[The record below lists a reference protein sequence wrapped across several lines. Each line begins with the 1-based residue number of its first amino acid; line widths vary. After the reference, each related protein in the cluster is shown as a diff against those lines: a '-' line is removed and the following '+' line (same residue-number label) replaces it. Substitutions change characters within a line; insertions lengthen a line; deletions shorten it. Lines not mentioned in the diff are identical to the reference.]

1 MFNINNDNIK
11 NSIYDDKLN
20 NMQEKKPLPREEIQ
34 GRGNTGVKDILIVLM
49 ITEALLAGPSI
60 HT

>member
-20 NMQEKKPLPREEIQ
+20 NMQAKKTSPPRRDSGQ
-34 GRGNTGVKDILIVLM
+34 R
-49 ITEALLAGPSI
+49 
-60 HT
+60 

>member
-1 MFNINNDNIK
+1 MTINQI
-11 NSIYDDKLN
+11 ICR
-20 NMQEKKPLPREEIQ
+20 QKKPLPREEIQ

>member
-1 MFNINNDNIK
+1 MVINQITPR
-11 NSIYDDKLN
+11 
-20 NMQEKKPLPREEIQ
+20 QKKPLPLEEIQ

-49 ITEALLAGPSI
+49 ITEELLAGSSI

>member
-1 MFNINNDNIK
+1 VNINNDNIK
-11 NSIYDDKLN
+11 ISIYDDKPN
-20 NMQEKKPLPREEIQ
+20 NMQAKKKPLPREEIQ

>member
-20 NMQEKKPLPREEIQ
+20 NMQAKKNLSPEKRFRAEVI
-34 GRGNTGVKDILIVLM
+34 RVLR
-49 ITEALLAGPSI
+49 TYL
-60 HT
+60 

>member
-1 MFNINNDNIK
+1 MLNINNDNIK
-11 NSIYDDKLN
+11 ISIYDDKPN
-20 NMQEKKPLPREEIQ
+20 NMQAKKTSPREEIQ